1 MRYLITVLLLT
12 LSGMPQ
18 ASNSEVVT
26 IQIMSRPAASMVDA
40 VRPMLGQ
47 DGSVSAFHDKLIVKG
62 TPDEIAAVR
71 AMVMEIDRPARRLI
85 IEVRQAGRLSQ
96 SSRSLGY
103 GVSTD
108 DVQIGRVTPRGNDAD
123 AQLRYQSIQTRGR
136 GDSLQRVQA
145 LDGRPALIRAGQSV
159 PVYQG
164 QQYVSPW
171 GISQGYEVQYRDATS
186 GFYALPRVHGD
197 QVTVE
202 VYQHN
207 DRLSG
212 SDRFNIQEASSML
225 RGNLGQWMTLGSVGG
240 DMGDNRNQIGLNVQT
255 RRTQDMEL
263 ELRVLPVD

>member
-1 MRYLITVLLLT
+1 MRYLITVLFLV
-12 LSGMPQ
+12 LSGISQ
-18 ASNSEVVT
+18 AANSEVAT
-26 IQIMSRPAASMVDA
+26 IRIMSRPAASMVDT

-71 AMVMEIDRPARRLI
+71 AMLMEIDRPARRLI
-85 IEVRQAGRLSQ
+85 IEVRQAGKLSQ

-103 GVSTD
+103 GVSTG
-108 DVQIGRVTPRGNDAD
+108 DVQIGRVTPPGNDAD

-159 PVYQG
+159 PVYQA
-164 QQYVSPW
+164 QQYVGPW
-171 GISQGYEVQYRDATS
+171 GVSQGYEVEYRDATS
-186 GFYALPRVHGD
+186 GFYALPRVHGE
-197 QVTVE
+197 QVTIE
-202 VYQHN
+202 IYQHN

-212 SDRFNIQEASSML
+212 SDRFNIQQASSML

-240 DMGDNRNQIGLNVQT
+240 DSRDSRNQIGLNVQT
-255 RRTQDMEL
+255 HRARDTEI